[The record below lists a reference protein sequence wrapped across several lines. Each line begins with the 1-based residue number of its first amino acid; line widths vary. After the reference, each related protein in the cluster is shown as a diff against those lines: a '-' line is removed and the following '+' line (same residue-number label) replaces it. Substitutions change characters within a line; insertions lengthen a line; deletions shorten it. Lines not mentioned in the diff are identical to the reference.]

1 MDRIHPLG
9 KRTLTKD
16 NIMHTVYKKDGY
28 HLSIEETK
36 SGFVLIQD
44 DYIMRETSRIHLTR
58 EEASNVVKYLRQAE
72 QAHIDQY
79 YVNVIED

>member
-1 MDRIHPLG
+1 
-9 KRTLTKD
+9 
-16 NIMHTVYKKDGY
+16 MHTVYKKDGY

-44 DYIMRETSRIHLTR
+44 DYIVRETSRIHLTR